1 MNVYLLI
8 DNQTDEILNVYKYSE
23 VALLHKERKSVS
35 SAINKTLL
43 GETGNDRRVE
53 VMKVIEQEGIKMKH
67 WDDSQQ
73 TAFVFLLN
81 GIVITASIY
90 TLIEI
95 YKFFTT
101 TTIVL

>member
-1 MNVYLLI
+1 
-8 DNQTDEILNVYKYSE
+8 
-23 VALLHKERKSVS
+23 
-35 SAINKTLL
+35 
-43 GETGNDRRVE
+43 
-53 VMKVIEQEGIKMKH
+53 MKH

-101 TTIVL
+101 TTVVL